1 MRDSNRRLAA
11 FWFADI
17 VGFTTLSARDEEAAL
32 AAVGAL
38 RTSATAEVRR
48 AGGRVVKVSGDAVL
62 AEFGSADASL
72 RTALALR
79 DALAGKVS
87 LHIGV
92 HLGDVTEDE
101 GDIYGD
107 GVNTAAR
114 LQAHAGAD
122 QIVVS
127 EDIFRH
133 LRSNRDYRFES
144 IGVLELKGLPAPLGA
159 YQAELSEHGQGPRAI
174 APAPAVV
181 PDALAATSAA
191 PVVTSPA
198 PGPVVASGVET
209 TAVKRLVVAP
219 FRLLRP
225 DDEIDFLSFSLADAV
240 SFSLSSIESLIVRSS
255 HLAET
260 AAKGALDPREVAR
273 LAEVDMVIS
282 GTLLRM
288 GERLQVTAELTDG
301 RDGTR
306 LGSFRTHA
314 GVADLF
320 DLQEKLSGQI
330 VDALGLRLT
339 AQDEQRLGT
348 RSVVPATARAYE
360 LYLRATELGHRAFDW
375 TTPRDMYLAA
385 LEEDPTY
392 APAWAH
398 LGRCYWLL
406 SKHDPSHRESNLD
419 KAQAAFRKAVALDP
433 ELDLAHSHAAQ
444 LETDRGRSGD
454 AMVRLL
460 ERLESR
466 PRGVDLL
473 VGLVQSL
480 RFSGLL
486 EESLSAHE
494 AARAIDPAARTSVAF
509 THFMRGDFLR
519 CLESGTATDFLIHS
533 QALMTLGRAD
543 EASALLRANEFRMS
557 PAAMTY
563 MRPIWMLA
571 EGHADPGFEA
581 VSEIFLGFPDPEG
594 RFLFGR
600 MLAHLGKVELA
611 FLALS
616 STVEEYSTLPPP
628 GQDPWL
634 ASMDRGERYAKL
646 LAKVSAR
653 REENR
658 QRFEVI
664 RGGRG
669 FS

>member
-1 MRDSNRRLAA
+1 MSDSNRRLAA

-32 AAVGAL
+32 EAVGAL
-38 RTSATAEVRR
+38 RTSATDEVRR
-48 AGGRVVKVSGDAVL
+48 GGGRVVKVSGDAVL

-87 LHIGV
+87 LHVGV
-92 HLGDVTEDE
+92 HLGDVTEDG

-133 LRSNRDYRFES
+133 LRSNRAYRFES
-144 IGVLELKGLPAPLGA
+144 IGELELKGLPAPLGA
-159 YQAELSEHGQGPRAI
+159 YRAELSKDGQSPRAA

-181 PDALAATSAA
+181 PDAPVAPSAA
-191 PVVTSPA
+191 PE
-198 PGPVVASGVET
+198 PVPSSAQGA
-209 TAVKRLVVAP
+209 TAVKRLIVAP

-240 SFSLSSIESLIVRSS
+240 SFSLSSLESLVVRSS

-260 AAKGALDPREVAR
+260 AARGALDPRQVAR

-330 VDALGLRLT
+330 VDALGVRLT
-339 AQDEQRLGT
+339 VQDEQRLST

-375 TTPRDMYLAA
+375 ATPRDMYLAA

-406 SKHDPSHRESNLD
+406 SKHDPSHRESNRD

-460 ERLESR
+460 ERLERR
-466 PRGVDLL
+466 PRGVDLF

-480 RFSGLL
+480 RYSGLL
-486 EESLSAHE
+486 EESLAAHE

-509 THFMRGDFLR
+509 THFMRGDFPR
-519 CLESGTATDFLIHS
+519 CLESGVATDFVIHS
-533 QALMTLGRAD
+533 QALMTLGRAG
-543 EASALLRANEFRMS
+543 EASALLRANESRMS

-563 MRPIWMLA
+563 MRPVWRMA
-571 EGHADPGFEA
+571 EGHSDPGIEE
-581 VSEIFLGFPDPEG
+581 VIGSLLDFPDPEG
-594 RFLFGR
+594 RFLFAR
-600 MLAHLGKVELA
+600 MLAYLGKLELA
-611 FLALS
+611 FRALS
-616 STVEEYSTLPPP
+616 SMVEEYSTLPPP

-634 ASMDRGERYAKL
+634 ASVDRDERYAKL
-646 LAKVSAR
+646 LARVSAR

-658 QRFEVI
+658 RRFEAI
-664 RGGRG
+664 RGGRA